1 MTLICTVVVSAS
13 GTPTELRGAHPKTP
27 EEMAAAAKKYNMTVE
42 DYKPY
47 TDDGDGWVLLRNST
61 MTI

>member
-47 TDDGDGWVLLRNST
+47 TDDGDG
-61 MTI
+61 